1 MKKYI
6 LVFAGF
12 FYFLLIGCDGSFEE
26 DTFAINLKYPEPD
39 SKCEKGVPS
48 SNGIIIPFQWEP
60 QGDITNF
67 ELILNGEPITAA
79 PKTLDNG
86 ILEFKLEVN
95 YSTSYSWKI
104 KSSETESKVR
114 EFRTPSS
121 EPNDNSVPLAVTFNA
136 NVVVT
141 PQNNSTS
148 IAVSWT
154 GSDQENDGSLRYDAY
169 WSTSESIS
177 PESND
182 GEEKNLTDPLV
193 TFSIPNFDANA
204 YYYILVVA
212 RDSENAAYSTLK
224 YCQLCDD

>member
-1 MKKYI
+1 MKKYF

-12 FYFLLIGCDGSFEE
+12 FYFLLISCDGSFAE
-26 DTFAINLKYPEPD
+26 DTFAINLTYPEPD

-48 SNGIIIPFQWEP
+48 GDGIIIPFQWEL
-60 QGDITNF
+60 QGDINNF
-67 ELILNGEPITAA
+67 ELILNNEPITVE
-79 PKTLDNG
+79 PKILDG
-86 ILEFKLEVN
+86 GVLEFEVKVD
-95 YSTSYSWKI
+95 YSTSYSWQI
-104 KSSETESKVR
+104 KSPQTESTVR

-121 EPNDNSVPLAVTFNA
+121 EPNDNSVPLAVTFNPI
-136 NVVVT
+136 VIT

-148 IAVSWT
+148 IAVSWI

-169 WSTSESIS
+169 WSTNEFIS
-177 PESND
+177 PENND

-193 TFSIPNFDANA
+193 TFSVPNFDANA
-204 YYYILVVA
+204 YYYLLVVA